1 MTRSLLIG
9 LAIRRLRSSRWCCRD
24 YARKPWPGWKRSLY
38 SSNCVHT
45 ALQILQVGL
54 SNRRV
59 PQFLPVYSA
68 WRVRLWLLLLQECS
82 QHKHCTIS
90 LCWAVVI
97 HTAPP
102 VVCHVRNCPKRVAAT
117 SCLTV
122 DVLFFRDV
130 VNCVYRAPRGASSF
144 DRAAPS
150 ALIV

>member
-1 MTRSLLIG
+1 MR
-9 LAIRRLRSSRWCCRD
+9 
-24 YARKPWPGWKRSLY
+24 
-38 SSNCVHT
+38 T

-68 WRVRLWLLLLQECS
+68 WHVRLCVSCCCRSAASIKPVQYPS
-82 QHKHCTIS
+82 AGPS
-90 LCWAVVI
+90 S
-97 HTAPP
+97 APP
-102 VVCHVRNCPKRVAAT
+102 VVCHVRNCPKRVVAA
-117 SCLTV
+117 SCITV

-130 VNCVYRAPRGASSF
+130 VNCVYRDLRGASSI